1 MNVKNR
7 QQVLV
12 AVAIVVVA
20 IFAGDKL
27 LFTPLVAKWRERS
40 ETLVTL
46 QKQVEDGAKML
57 LREQGLR
64 SQWDHMRTNALP
76 DSTSVAEQEVLK
88 GFDFWS
94 QDSRITIMSITPQ
107 WKRDN
112 DERMTLECRVD
123 AAGNLQ
129 TITRFLYNIEKD
141 PLALKMENVEIA
153 ARDTLGQ
160 QLALTL
166 QISGLSL
173 NLKQP

>member
-1 MNVKNR
+1 
-7 QQVLV
+7 
-12 AVAIVVVA
+12 
-20 IFAGDKL
+20 
-27 LFTPLVAKWRERS
+27 
-40 ETLVTL
+40 
-46 QKQVEDGAKML
+46 
-57 LREQGLR
+57 
-64 SQWDHMRTNALP
+64 
-76 DSTSVAEQEVLK
+76 
-88 GFDFWS
+88 
-94 QDSRITIMSITPQ
+94 MSITPQ

-129 TITRFLYNIEKD
+129 TITRFLYNVEKD
-141 PLALKMENVEIA
+141 PLALKMDTVEIA

>member
-1 MNVKNR
+1 MNIKNR

-12 AVAIVVVA
+12 AAAIALVV

-27 LFTPLVAKWRERS
+27 LFTPLVAKWQERS
-40 ETLVTL
+40 EAIVKLR
-46 QKQVEDGAKML
+46 KQVDDGAKLL
-57 LREQGLR
+57 LREPGLR
-64 SQWDHMRTNALP
+64 SRWDHMRTNALP
-76 DSTSVAEQEVLK
+76 DSTSIAEQEVLK

-94 QDSRITIMSITPQ
+94 EDSRITIMSITPQ

-129 TITRFLYNIEKD
+129 TITRFLYNVEKD
-141 PLALKMENVEIA
+141 PLALKMDTVEIA